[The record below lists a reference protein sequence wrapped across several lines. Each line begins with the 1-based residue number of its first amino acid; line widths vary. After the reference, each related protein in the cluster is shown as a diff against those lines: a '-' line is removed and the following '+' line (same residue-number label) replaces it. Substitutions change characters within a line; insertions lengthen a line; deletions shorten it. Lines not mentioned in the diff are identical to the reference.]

1 MTNDY
6 KILELL
12 EVKEEVAF
20 LIKSKN
26 IKLELTTYSIVLT
39 LNGASLAYAVS
50 TKAMEL
56 LLLGNLGPA
65 SKEQIRLSFENFAVK
80 AVSTLYGDEGYSK
93 NNNYADSPF
102 SPDLM
107 LEVPSTKAKSPPK
120 KTVPFGSNGLA
131 NATKLYEPVSGS
143 SINSTYYVVAL
154 GDGINI
160 AVRYQSDRLSVRVE
174 GAKIE
179 TYADSLVA
187 CGLSYKK
194 GVYASAHYQALD
206 HIIAVKTIG
215 AILGMVGFE
224 PFKEVGSLYE
234 AVKL

>member
-1 MTNDY
+1 M
-6 KILELL
+6 
-12 EVKEEVAF
+12 
-20 LIKSKN
+20 
-26 IKLELTTYSIVLT
+26 
-39 LNGASLAYAVS
+39 
-50 TKAMEL
+50 
-56 LLLGNLGPA
+56 
-65 SKEQIRLSFENFAVK
+65 
-80 AVSTLYGDEGYSK
+80 
-93 NNNYADSPF
+93 
-102 SPDLM
+102 
-107 LEVPSTKAKSPPK
+107 
-120 KTVPFGSNGLA
+120 
-131 NATKLYEPVSGS
+131 
-143 SINSTYYVVAL
+143 
-154 GDGINI
+154 
-160 AVRYQSDRLSVRVE
+160 SVRVE